1 MNLNDRISK
10 IIQYSKLSASEFAD
24 EIEVQRSNISH
35 IASGRNKPSLD
46 FLIKIK
52 EHFPA
57 IQWDWLILG
66 HGEMLLEEKEI
77 AAESLKP
84 TSVPD
89 LFSLINDE
97 NFGITESEDSIL
109 KQNVSEEQI
118 DASNLNKINTGD
130 SQRLENSE
138 NSNFSQVTENQ
149 EIKIKRIV
157 FFYENGKFE
166 SFDQ

>member
-10 IIQYSKLSASEFAD
+10 IIKYSKLSASEFAD

-66 HGEMLLEEKEI
+66 QGEMLVEEKEVPG
-77 AAESLKP
+77 ESLKP
-84 TSVPD
+84 TSLPD

-118 DASNLNKINTGD
+118 GVYNVNKINTGD
-130 SQRLENSE
+130 SQRLEHTE
-138 NSNFSQVTENQ
+138 NSKINQVTDNQ
-149 EIKIKRIV
+149 EIKVKKIV